1 MFDQSDP
8 ILPFDLL
15 KHLNDGRSDVAGYDG
30 GLRYPVTAPTDHFG
44 KDESEEKRESIGL
57 EGVQHQ
63 TPLIGKTSV
72 LQIMVFQHSFGLLA
86 WWLVRV
92 RPHLSSQ
99 RRMTFSDKMGPS

>member
-15 KHLNDGRSDVAGYDG
+15 KHFNDGRSDLAGYDG

-63 TPLIGKTSV
+63 TPLIEKTSV
-72 LQIMVFQHSFGLLA
+72 LQIMVFYHTHSASLPGGWLGCVRTYLA
-86 WWLVRV
+86 R
-92 RPHLSSQ
+92 
-99 RRMTFSDKMGPS
+99 DG